1 MLPCLIFFYIM
12 LIPPPRPLLSFLRG
26 KVDGEDEIGTLK
38 LSMFRADANVLV

>member
-1 MLPCLIFFYIM
+1 M